1 MLIRKIKYKNGRE
14 IYRRTSFL
22 DKVKYYEDLIYGIIV
37 AFGLVVVL
45 VFILVGF
52 IKF

>member
-1 MLIRKIKYKNGRE
+1 MLVRKIKYKNGRE
-14 IYRRTSFL
+14 VYRRTSFL

-37 AFGLVVVL
+37 AFELVVVL